1 MTPLQ
6 LALWVL
12 LCLQPQPASEQP
24 PPQPAAQQP
33 PPASQPQPASQP
45 PPPPASSDLERTN
58 LKQLLT
64 LRRVYVDRLNGGETA
79 AQIRDMIISGLERAK
94 LFVITENAERADA
107 FLRGS
112 AEDLVFTET
121 FSSSEGVNARGGIG
135 ASTGGSTSSRD
146 RRSLSANAGVGESDS
161 LHTAERKHEATA
173 SVRLVTKD
181 GDVIW
186 STTQESTGSKFRG
199 ASPDVAEKVTR
210 QLLADF
216 ARARGLPALSDSHH

>member
-12 LCLQPQPASEQP
+12 LCLQPPPEPASQQPAS
-24 PPQPAAQQP
+24 P
-33 PPASQPQPASQP
+33 PPASQQQP
-45 PPPPASSDLERTN
+45 PPSSDLERTN

-79 AQIRDMIISGLERAK
+79 VQIRDMIISGLERAK

-112 AEDLVFTET
+112 AEDLVFTDT
-121 FSSSEGVNARGGIG
+121 FSSSDGINARGGIG
-135 ASTGGSTSSRD
+135 GSTGGSTSSRNH
-146 RRSLSANAGVGESDS
+146 RGAYANAGVGETDS

-186 STTQESTGSKFRG
+186 STTQESTGSKFHG
-199 ASPDVAEKVTR
+199 ASLDVAEKITR

>member
-6 LALWVL
+6 LALWAL
-12 LCLQPQPASEQP
+12 LCLQP
-24 PPQPAAQQP
+24 PPQPAAEQQPPEPASQQP
-33 PPASQPQPASQP
+33 PPASQPQ
-45 PPPPASSDLERTN
+45 PPPASSDLERTN

-94 LFVITENAERADA
+94 LFVVTENAERADA

-121 FSSSEGVNARGGIG
+121 FSSSEGVNARGGLG
-135 ASTGGSTSSRD
+135 ASTGGSSSRD
-146 RRSLSANAGVGESDS
+146 RRSLNANAGVGESDS

-199 ASPDVAEKVTR
+199 ASLDVAEKITR

-216 ARARGLPALSDSHH
+216 ARAKGLPALSDSHH

>member
-12 LCLQPQPASEQP
+12 LCLQPP
-24 PPQPAAQQP
+24 
-33 PPASQPQPASQP
+33 PQPASQP
-45 PPPPASSDLERTN
+45 SSPEPASQPPQPASSDLERTN

-94 LFVITENAERADA
+94 LFVVTENAERADA

-121 FSSSEGVNARGGIG
+121 FSSSDNVNARGGLG
-135 ASTGGSTSSRD
+135 ASTGGTSSRD

-199 ASPDVAEKVTR
+199 ASLDVAEKITR